1 MTFEERMERVAER
14 HEALA
19 ITVQQIEETQQR
31 QQKMAE
37 ALLVAMREEH
47 VANREANRQLR
58 EENREAIRELREEN
72 REAIRELREENRAAN
87 QELRESMRDQ
97 RERIDA
103 LVNATELLFQ
113 TASRHESRIDKLERG

>member
-1 MTFEERMERVAER
+1 MDRVAER

-58 EENREAIRELREEN
+58 E
-72 REAIRELREENRAAN
+72 
-87 QELRESMRDQ
+87 SMREQGD
-97 RERIDA
+97 RIDA